1 MLEPSRDEAIDILKG
16 LIPKYEIHHGA
27 IYTQS
32 TLIHAVDLSIRYV
45 RERCLPGKAID
56 LIYKSGARAHMLG
69 QTFITPTEIEHVV
82 SAWTGIPV
90 TKPSAQESQS
100 LLQFEDT
107 LKRSVIGQ
115 DEAAAAVSSCVHRAR
130 IGIRDETKPISSFLF
145 TGPTSVRRR
154 PHSLILLDE
163 IEKTDVKVLNVLLQI
178 LDDGRLTDGKA
189 RATPQIGP
197 SCGVQATRE
206 GTYAGNS

>member
-56 LIYKSGARAHMLG
+56 LIYESGARAHMLG
-69 QTFITPTEIEHVV
+69 QTFITPTEIEHV
-82 SAWTGIPV
+82 
-90 TKPSAQESQS
+90 
-100 LLQFEDT
+100 FEDT

-130 IGIRDETKPISSFLF
+130 VGIRDETKPISSFLF

-163 IEKTDVKVLNVLLQI
+163 IEKADEKVLNVLLQI

-197 SCGVQATRE
+197 SCGVQATGE